1 MTKEELLRLRTNA
14 IRHENKTG
22 YPHLDLA
29 HLQFY
34 SEAALD
40 NYDIPDISMYGLLYE
55 RIVKENFQDLIAM
68 EYFGRKITYRDFLA
82 AINDYAS
89 AFLNI
94 GIRKGD
100 VVSIASPNLP
110 EVFYSI
116 YALNKIGAVANLI
129 DPRNN
134 LDRIKQF
141 ISQSHSETLIML
153 DIVYPKISKIIDD
166 TPVKRVYTIAAAD
179 SLPTGLGCLQRVK
192 TRVESRRSKLPVC
205 PKSGIYYPLVKMVA
219 EKRDPSRTETPLEQ
233 ITKAS
238 VKDDVAVII
247 NTSGTTGSPKG
258 VMLTNEN
265 FNAIAYSYINVG
277 ADIEPGD
284 TLLGIMPNFLA
295 YGIGFGTHMLFIQG
309 IKHILIPTFKP
320 EEFPK
325 LVLKHK
331 PAHFAGVPN
340 FFQYL
345 ITDKKVQKADLS
357 FIKYACA
364 GGDSM
369 DPNFKKK
376 CSDFL
381 LAHGS
386 KYKVLVGYGLTE
398 NAGMT
403 AAQVYIGESTEKNEL
418 YTVGI
423 PTLYSTF
430 YVADPETGEFLK
442 TNQPGE
448 LIISGKSVM
457 KGYVDNPEET
467 NKVIEEKDGV
477 RYLHTGDIGYVD
489 DEGMV
494 YVIDRIKRI
503 IIRPDGHNVFPAY
516 IENVVTKHPDVK
528 ECVCVGVKKAAFS
541 NGKIPVAFLVLED
554 GHKGEADGIIK
565 ELKEMSLRELPERDV
580 ALDYIVI
587 DKLPMTDAG
596 KVDYRALEKE
606 ATEL

>member
-40 NYDIPDISMYGLLYE
+40 NYDIPDISMYGLLYG
-55 RIVKENFQDLIAM
+55 RIVEENFQDLIAM
-68 EYFGRKITYRDFLA
+68 EYFGKKITYRDFLY

-94 GIRKGD
+94 GVKKGD

-141 ISQSHSETLIML
+141 ITQSHSETLIML
-153 DIVYPKISKIIDD
+153 DIVYPKIAKIIDD
-166 TPVKRVYTIAAAD
+166 TSVKRVYTIAAAD
-179 SLPTGLGCLQRVK
+179 SLPVGLSCLQRVK
-192 TRVESRRSKLPVC
+192 TSVERRRSKLPVC

-219 EKRDPSRTETPLEQ
+219 EQRDTSRTETPLEY
-233 ITKAS
+233 INKAS

-265 FNAIAYSYINVG
+265 FNAIANSYINTD
-277 ADIEPGD
+277 ANFTKGD
-284 TLLGIMPNFLA
+284 TFLGIMPNFLA
-295 YGIGFGTHMLFIQG
+295 YGMGLGAHVFFILG
-309 IKHILIPTFKP
+309 AKNVLIPAFTP

-325 LVLKHK
+325 LILKHK

-340 FFQYL
+340 YFQYL
-345 ITDKKVQKADLS
+345 MSDKKVQKADLS
-357 FIKYACA
+357 FIKNPCA
-364 GGDSM
+364 GGDSI
-369 DPNFKKK
+369 DPNFKKV
-376 CSDFL
+376 CNDFL
-381 LAHGS
+381 YAHGC
-386 KYKVLVGYGLTE
+386 KYKIMVGYGLTE
-398 NAGMT
+398 NAGMST
-403 AAQVYIGESTEKNEL
+403 GQFYLGESTNENEL
-418 YTVGI
+418 LTVGM
-423 PTLYSTF
+423 PALYNTF

-448 LIISGKSVM
+448 LVISGKSVM

-467 NKVIEEKDGV
+467 NKVIEEKGGV

-528 ECVCVGVKKAAFS
+528 ECVCVGVKKAEFA

-554 GHKGEADGIIK
+554 GHKGEADGIIE

-587 DKLPMTDAG
+587 DKMPMTDAG
-596 KVDYRALEKE
+596 KVDYRVLEAE
-606 ATEL
+606 AIYS